1 MVRLQMY
8 SQGKANRIEY
18 RVKGKK
24 HEKEDFKTFDVSNWR
39 NNSNISGD

>member
-1 MVRLQMY
+1 MVQLQMY
-8 SQGKANRIEY
+8 AEGKANRTGY

-39 NNSNISGD
+39 NDSNISRD